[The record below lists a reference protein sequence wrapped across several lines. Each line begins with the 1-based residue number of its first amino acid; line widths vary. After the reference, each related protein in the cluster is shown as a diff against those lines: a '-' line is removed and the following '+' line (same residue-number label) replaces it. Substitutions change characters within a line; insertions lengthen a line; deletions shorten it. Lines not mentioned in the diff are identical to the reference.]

1 MPIATIVTR
10 GYGTFG
16 SLGEIALRGYLT
28 DSTAI
33 SASVSGIAFTETEIL
48 NGGESIVITLTNDTW
63 HANLGDDNAI
73 TDAFIAGFDS
83 DGAEAGGWNNTV
95 RDAALAFG
103 DITRDSDTQV
113 TVLLPVVGAYAI
125 DANETVTVTL
135 DATTLVTSSS
145 DVTASPTIAISYVD
159 EGDGGTDPAPEEIVG
174 GAHAGWNQGDRAK
187 RKRDQKRRDDEE
199 FLEIIAIAMPEIMK
213 YLE

>member
-1 MPIATIVTR
+1 MSIQTIITR
-10 GYGTFG
+10 GFGTFG
-16 SLGEIALRGYLT
+16 SLEEIALRGYLT
-28 DSTAI
+28 DSTTV
-33 SASVSGIAFTETEIL
+33 SASVSGVSFTETEIL
-48 NGGESIVITLTNDTW
+48 DGGESIVITLTNDTW
-63 HANLGDDNAI
+63 AATLGADNSI

-103 DITRDSDTQV
+103 DVTRDSDTQV
-113 TVLLPVVGAYAI
+113 TVLLPAVGAYAI
-125 DANETVTVTL
+125 DADETITVTL

-145 DVTASPTIAISYVD
+145 DVVASPTIEITFVTES
-159 EGDGGTDPAPEEIVG
+159 GGGTDPAPDDAVG
-174 GAHAGWNQGDRAK
+174 GAHAGWNQGARAK
-187 RKRDQKRRDDEE
+187 RRREQKRKDDEE